1 LVEARHPVAVR
12 SLDQA
17 VVLEVAAASEA
28 AEEASAE
35 AVLEED
41 PLVEESP
48 TTTLVLA
55 DRVGDCRFGK
65 QAQ

>member
-1 LVEARHPVAVR
+1 
-12 SLDQA
+12 
-17 VVLEVAAASEA
+17 VVLGVAAASEAEASEA